1 MHSRK
6 LEELE
11 HQNSM
16 EASNLKMKWV
26 INPLIEFD
34 SDTVTIA
41 IRHAEQCHK
50 LEQEREQYAQ
60 EWQAGQAQLDALQKA
75 LEEHQLLLADKVQ
88 EYRGL
93 D

>member
-26 INPLIEFD
+26 IYPLIEFD
-34 SDTVTIA
+34 SDAVTIA

-88 EYRGL
+88 ENRGL

>member
-11 HQNSM
+11 HQNNM

-26 INPLIEFD
+26 ISPLIEFD
-34 SDTVTIA
+34 SYTVVLMSIA

-50 LEQEREQYAQ
+50 LEQEREQYAA
-60 EWQAGQAQLDALQKA
+60 EWQAGQAQLHALQKA

-88 EYRGL
+88 K
-93 D
+93 

>member
-1 MHSRK
+1 M
-6 LEELE
+6 
-11 HQNSM
+11 
-16 EASNLKMKWV
+16 
-26 INPLIEFD
+26 IEFD
-34 SDTVTIA
+34 SDTVMLMSIA

-88 EYRGL
+88 ENCGL

>member
-11 HQNSM
+11 HQNNM

-26 INPLIEFD
+26 ISPLIEFD
-34 SDTVTIA
+34 SYTVVLMSIA

-50 LEQEREQYAQ
+50 LEQEREQYAA
-60 EWQAGQAQLDALQKA
+60 EWQAGQAQLHGLQKV

-88 EYRGL
+88 K
-93 D
+93 